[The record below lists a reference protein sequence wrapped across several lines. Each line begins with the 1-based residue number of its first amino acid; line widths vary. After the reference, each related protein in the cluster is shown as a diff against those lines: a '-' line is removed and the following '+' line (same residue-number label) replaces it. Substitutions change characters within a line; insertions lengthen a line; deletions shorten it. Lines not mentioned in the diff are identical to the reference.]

1 MGRVLRLNLLGVSAV
16 LTAFLFLFGCSSR
29 GPQRPVL
36 RVVMGLTEEE
46 WSVMKTE
53 VFPKF
58 EQRYAC
64 RISAYQVEANDW
76 IRKLEAM
83 ERAGRVEV
91 DVFAQDNMRLYPL
104 VAKDL
109 VEDVS
114 QYADLIPDEVP
125 KALRGVGIFN
135 GKLYFFPY
143 RPNVQITFYNA
154 EKFAEYGLN
163 PPRDWDELLSVAKV
177 FKEREGIGKVG
188 LKLWGGS
195 PTATQIYEMV
205 ISAGGEPFSF
215 TDEGWRRTFRFLKE
229 LYPYLS
235 PDSKRAK
242 WDTTNIYLANGS
254 FYLAQNWPFAIGVLV
269 KTYHKDYIKAYA
281 GWRGP
286 VRPAHVVGGEVLGL
300 PKGGEHRELALKFV
314 KFMLSREVQ
323 TILLRRLGWPP
334 VRTDVYAE
342 VEDWQRPYFE
352 AVKTA
357 LKDGVFR
364 PNVLFWGEFEKLVNS
379 AVTRI
384 LVKGEDVDG
393 VLQECGEKM
402 QEVMRE
408 AQTNGDG

>member
-1 MGRVLRLNLLGVSAV
+1 MKKRLGLNPLLLLAV
-16 LTAFLFLFGCSSR
+16 FTAFVFSFGCSSR
-29 GPQRPVL
+29 APQRPVL

-46 WSVMKTE
+46 WSVMRTE
-53 VFPKF
+53 VFPRF
-58 EQRYAC
+58 EERYSC

-76 IRKLEAM
+76 IKKLEAM
-83 ERAGRVEV
+83 VRAGKVEV

-104 VAKDL
+104 VAKGL
-109 VEDVS
+109 VEDLS
-114 QYADLIPDEVP
+114 EYANIIPEEVP
-125 KALRGVGIFN
+125 EALRKVGIFD

-163 PPRDWDELLSVAKV
+163 PPRDWDELLAVAKA
-177 FKEREGIGKVG
+177 FKEKEGIGKIG

-205 ISAGGEPFSF
+205 MSAGGEPFSF

-254 FYLAQNWPFAIGVLV
+254 FYLAQNWPFAISVLV
-269 KTYHKDYIKAYA
+269 KTYHKEEIKAYP

-286 VRPAHVVGGEVLGL
+286 VGSAHVVGGEVLGL
-300 PKGGEHRELALKFV
+300 PKGGAHRELALEFV

-323 TILLRRLGWPP
+323 TILVRRLGWPP
-334 VRTDVYAE
+334 VRTDVYAQ

-352 AVKTA
+352 AIETA

-379 AVTRI
+379 AVVRI
-384 LVKGEDVDG
+384 LVNGEDVDG
-393 VLQECGEKM
+393 VLRECGEKM

-408 AQTNGDG
+408 AQSNEGG